1 MKTRIRDMR
10 EDKDLKQADIAA
22 LLQIHQTTY
31 SDYELEKLN
40 VPADIL
46 VKLARF
52 YKTSVDYLL
61 LLTDNPEPYK

>member
-22 LLQIHQTTY
+22 MLQIHQTTY

-40 VPADIL
+40 VPADVL